1 MERRVFLAIL
11 LSFVVLYGYQAFF
24 APPPPA
30 TQQQTA
36 AGAQSPA
43 TAAGSGA
50 AAPGSLTNPATPA
63 VTPPETPA
71 IAAVTTEATEREIV
85 VETRTV
91 EAVFSNRG
99 ARLLHWRLKDYRDE
113 SGEPVDLVPTAVPAD
128 QPAPFSLQL
137 PDAQLSQRLNQAL
150 YRVGG
155 DTGSR
160 VDATASGATLTFEF
174 QDAAGVQVRKEFRFE
189 PQNYVV
195 AFSATVMNG
204 DETLN
209 PTVSWGP
216 GLGDAGAEAAGGSF
230 FTGNI
235 VQPPRAIYHRD
246 GKVERVTAADLAEQG
261 AHEGQFRF
269 AGVDDH
275 YFIATAIN
283 PGQARLDYTA
293 LSLPGSG
300 ETSRE
305 LISHAIRF
313 PQPPQDTKFFVGPK
327 QFDLLRSVD
336 AELVRAID
344 FGMFAFL
351 VVPLLSAL
359 KWIYGFLGN
368 YGASIIALTILIN
381 LVMFPLRHKSVV
393 SMRKMQAIQPQIK
406 SIQERYAGLKMT
418 DPAKQKMNTEIMNLY
433 REKGV
438 NPASGCVPMLL
449 TFPVLFAFYSL
460 LQQSIELRGAP
471 FGLWIHDLSQ
481 HDPYY
486 VTPILMAAT
495 MWWQQKL
502 TPTTADPAQQKMMMM
517 MPLVFGFMF
526 LRFPSGLAIYYLV
539 SNIFQIGQQYFTTW
553 FIGPPMVQAPRPPAE
568 RRLKPAGAGRTAAA
582 DRKN

>member
-30 TQQQTA
+30 EQKAASTTQASASSSTPAPASTPSTA
-36 AGAQSPA
+36 
-43 TAAGSGA
+43 
-50 AAPGSLTNPATPA
+50 A
-63 VTPPETPA
+63 VTPAPTGPEP
-71 IAAVTTEATEREIV
+71 AAVTTEAAEREIV
-85 VETRTV
+85 VETATV
-91 EAVFSNRG
+91 EAVLSNRG
-99 ARLLHWRLKDYRDE
+99 GRVLHWRLKEYRDDA
-113 SGEPVDLVPTAVPAD
+113 GKPVDLVPSSIPAD
-128 QPAPFSLQL
+128 QPTPFSLRVD
-137 PDAQLSQRLNQAL
+137 DAQVTQRLNQAL
-150 YRVGG
+150 YRATG
-155 DTGSR
+155 DTAGR
-160 VDATASGATLTFEF
+160 VDATANAATLVFEY
-174 QDAAGVQVRKEFRFE
+174 QDAAGVHARKEFRFE
-189 PQNYVV
+189 PRNYVV
-195 AFSATVMNG
+195 DFSATVMNG
-204 DETLN
+204 NQALN
-209 PTVSWGP
+209 PTILWGP
-216 GLGDAGAEAAGGSF
+216 GLGDAGAAAAGGSF
-230 FTGNI
+230 FTGNV
-235 VQPPRAIYHRD
+235 VQPPQAIYHRD
-246 GKVERVTAADLAEQG
+246 GKVERIAATALAEQG

-275 YFIATAIN
+275 YFIATAVN
-283 PGQARLDYTA
+283 AGQARVDYKA
-293 LSLPGSG
+293 LSLPGAG
-300 ETSRE
+300 ETKRE
-305 LISHAIRF
+305 MISQSIRF
-313 PQPPQDTKFFVGPK
+313 QQPPQSVKFFVGPK

-336 AELVRAID
+336 AELVRTIN

-359 KWIYGFLGN
+359 KWIHGFLGN

-406 SIQERYAGLKMT
+406 SIQDRYADLKMT

-502 TPTTADPAQQKMMMM
+502 TPTTADPAQQKIMMM

-526 LRFPSGLAIYYLV
+526 LQFPSGLAIYYLV

-553 FIGPPMVQAPRPPAE
+553 LIGPPAVQAPRPPAE